1 MSVIRLTVDGQ
12 KLIPVEKPLI
22 ASQGVVEDSVVFD
35 FSSEWDGYGK
45 VALFWRA
52 EDETRENIYEVM
64 VDENSTALVPWEV
77 TQTDG
82 EICITVFG
90 TQGTSVI
97 TAEIIKYKVVEG
109 LYTEGQGSEPPTP
122 DIYQQ
127 ILAIAGEVNGKF
139 ETAIDDI
146 AVIDARVD
154 NITAQQTS
162 GMLSNVKIEVYE
174 ATHTLDSTGEAVLV
188 VSPTNAPVLNEA
200 GVYVLDVQ
208 GVMTQG
214 NYTNCDHSD
223 GYWFFTSGSDN
234 LTVHFE
240 KSAWA
245 NKSTTIRVIFA
256 VPFTQDLS
264 ELTDIR
270 VGVDSTTYTSAG
282 AAVRAQINHLQDEI
296 DELGS

>member
-35 FSSEWDGYGK
+35 FSDEWDGYGK

-52 EDETRENIYEVM
+52 EDEAREDIYQVM

-90 TQGTSVI
+90 TKDTSVI

-109 LYTEGQGSEPPTP
+109 LYSEGQGSEPPTP

-139 ETAIDDI
+139 EDCEDMID
-146 AVIDARVD
+146 VIDARVD
-154 NITAQQTS
+154 NIVAQQTS
-162 GMLSNVKIEVYE
+162 GMVSNVKIEVYE
-174 ATHTLDSTGEAVLV
+174 HTAALDSTGEAVLV
-188 VSPTNAPVLNEA
+188 VSPTDAPVLNET

-223 GYWFFTSGSDN
+223 GYWFFTNGSDN